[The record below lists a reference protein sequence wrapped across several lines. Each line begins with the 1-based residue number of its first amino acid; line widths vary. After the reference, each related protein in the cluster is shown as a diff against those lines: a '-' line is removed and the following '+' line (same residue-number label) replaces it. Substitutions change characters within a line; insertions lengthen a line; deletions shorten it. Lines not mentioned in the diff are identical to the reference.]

1 MGDFVSSTVS
11 QQLTHTGGSLSTHKM
26 DATDRP
32 QIVEHVHKSLTYVV
46 YDTRWV
52 PSSARFV
59 VLGCHPRGTGA
70 LQVME
75 LRKGGVELVHES
87 EKHAAFKCGTFGAS
101 SLAERHLATGD
112 FDGRLS
118 IWDLERTE
126 MPVYSVKAHDVIVN
140 AIDGCGGLNI
150 GYGAPELVTGSR
162 DGTVRVWDPR
172 QRDTPVAS
180 LEPEE
185 GSGRDCWSVAFGHS
199 HTDEERCIVAGFDN
213 GDVKLFDLRTNTIRW
228 EGNVSNGACWVE
240 FDRKNIEMNKL
251 MVCSLE
257 SRFRMYDMRTFH
269 PTKGYANMTE
279 QAHKSTVWLGR
290 FLPQNREIFATGG
303 GNGNLNIYKY
313 EYPAQR
319 KMKDE
324 HQYEYGIPGTV
335 NLLQTKNL
343 STQPICSLD
352 WHPDKTGLA
361 CMGSFDQS
369 VRVAVISKL
378 GIQ

>member
-1 MGDFVSSTVS
+1 M
-11 QQLTHTGGSLSTHKM
+11 
-26 DATDRP
+26 
-32 QIVEHVHKSLTYVV
+32 
-46 YDTRWV
+46 
-52 PSSARFV
+52 
-59 VLGCHPRGTGA
+59 
-70 LQVME
+70 
-75 LRKGGVELVHES
+75 
-87 EKHAAFKCGTFGAS
+87 
-101 SLAERHLATGD
+101 
-112 FDGRLS
+112 
-118 IWDLERTE
+118 
-126 MPVYSVKAHDVIVN
+126 YSVKAHDYIIN

-150 GYGAPELVTGSR
+150 GGGAPELVTGSR
-162 DGTVRVWDPR
+162 DGTVPPHPTSPRHAIPKGHAMAHSSISTRRRRTPACCCVLMSLHAQVRVWDPR
-172 QRDTPVAS
+172 QEEPVAS

-185 GSGRDCWSVAFGHS
+185 GSGRDCWSVSFGNS
-199 HTDEERCIVAGFDN
+199 YNDEERCIAAGFDN
-213 GDVKLFDLRTNTIRW
+213 GDIKLFDLRMNSVRW
-228 EGNVSNGACWVE
+228 EANVNNGACWVE
-240 FDRKNIEMNKL
+240 FDRRNIEQNKL
-251 MVCSLE
+251 IVCSLE

-324 HQYEYGIPGTV
+324 HQYEYGIAGTV

-361 CMGSFDQS
+361 CIGSFDQA
-369 VRVAVISKL
+369 VRVAVVSKL
-378 GIQ
+378 DKVG

>member
-1 MGDFVSSTVS
+1 MGT
-11 QQLTHTGGSLSTHKM
+11 QNRIHM

-32 QIVEHVHKSLTYVV
+32 QIVEHCHKSLNYVV
-46 YDTRWV
+46 YDTRWI

-75 LRKGGVELVHES
+75 LRKGGVEVVHES

-118 IWDLERTE
+118 VWDLERTE

-150 GYGAPELVTGSR
+150 GAGAPEIVTGSR

-172 QRDTPVAS
+172 QRDKPVAA

-185 GSGRDCWSVAFGHS
+185 GSGARDCWSVAFGNCYNA
-199 HTDEERCIVAGFDN
+199 EERCVAAGFDN
-213 GDVKLFDLRTNTIRW
+213 GDVKLFDLRMNEIRW

-251 MVCSLE
+251 LACTLE
-257 SRFRMYDMRTFH
+257 SRFKMYDTRTLH
-269 PTKGYANMTE
+269 PTKGFCALTE
-279 QAHKSTVWLGR
+279 QAHKSTIWCGR
-290 FLPQNREIFATGG
+290 FLPQNRDLFATGG
-303 GNGNLNIYKY
+303 GNGNINLYKY
-313 EYPAQR
+313 SYPNQR

-324 HQYEYGIPGTV
+324 HGYEYGIPGTV
-335 NLLQTKNL
+335 QLLQTKNF
-343 STQPICSLD
+343 STQPICSMD
-352 WHPDKTGLA
+352 FSSDKEGLVV
-361 CMGSFDQS
+361 MGSFDQS
-369 VRVAVISKL
+369 IRVAVMTKL
-378 GIQ
+378 DQVGK